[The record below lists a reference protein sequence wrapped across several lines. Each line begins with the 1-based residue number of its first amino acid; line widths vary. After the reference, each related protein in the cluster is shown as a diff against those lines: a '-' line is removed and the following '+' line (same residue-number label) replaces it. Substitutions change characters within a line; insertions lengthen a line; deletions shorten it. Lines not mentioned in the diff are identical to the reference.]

1 MRTRVI
7 STIAMLMI
15 LGASHPTA
23 AQTDRAT
30 IEGTVTDPSGATI
43 ANSKVQITR
52 VETGLGEEKVTNNFG
67 HYRFPAIAVGMYTVG
82 VTRDGFQ
89 TKQIEGVEV
98 QVGETRTLDVVLS
111 VGAVSEKVVV
121 KAEAAPYERSTA
133 ASATVIRDDQIG
145 ELPENGRDWAGLT
158 LLAPSPRMTAVAIS
172 ARFVLP
178 DGPE

>member
-30 IEGTVTDPSGATI
+30 IEGTVTDSSGATI
-43 ANSKVQITR
+43 ANSRVQITR
-52 VETGLGEEKVTNNFG
+52 VETGLGEGKVTNNFG
-67 HYRFPAIAVGMYTVG
+67 HYRFPAIAIGVYTVG
-82 VTRDGFQ
+82 VSPDGFQ

-98 QVGETRTLDVVLS
+98 LVGETRTLDVVLS